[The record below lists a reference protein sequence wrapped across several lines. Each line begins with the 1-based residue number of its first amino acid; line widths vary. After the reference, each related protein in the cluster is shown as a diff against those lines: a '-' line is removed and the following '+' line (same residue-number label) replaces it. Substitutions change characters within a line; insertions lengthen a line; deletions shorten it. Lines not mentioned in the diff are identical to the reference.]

1 MKSDGKVKVSVG
13 GTVMS
18 VDTILIRMAQLS
30 RRKQVLDQMSKTLP
44 KSRVESRGYYGR
56 NDTPEYCYTNYD
68 P

>member
-1 MKSDGKVKVSVG
+1 
-13 GTVMS
+13 MS